1 VGKRDWRVLLHFLD
15 MAERGEVDV
24 GRPLADAE
32 LAAEGIG
39 KLGRDAL
46 RAEVRCSLLAGVLHC
61 MLAQLIHFLC
71 EQFGCQY
78 HALPPHTTHGLLHA
92 ARRRWT
98 ALRTAPCPRNSS
110 TCTPPSHAPRTR

>member
-1 VGKRDWRVLLHFLD
+1 MWIRGAMACPVRGGAVPVPRPAPPRPAPLCPSPRAISCWDNADSPVGKRDWRVLLHFLE

-71 EQFGCQY
+71 D
-78 HALPPHTTHGLLHA
+78 
-92 ARRRWT
+92 
-98 ALRTAPCPRNSS
+98 
-110 TCTPPSHAPRTR
+110 